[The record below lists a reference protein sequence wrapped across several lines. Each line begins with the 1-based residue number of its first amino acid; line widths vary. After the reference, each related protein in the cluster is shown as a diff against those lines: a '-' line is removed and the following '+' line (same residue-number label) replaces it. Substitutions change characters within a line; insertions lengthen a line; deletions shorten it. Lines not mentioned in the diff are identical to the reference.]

1 MIKIS
6 LRKYKELIDE
16 KEKEEKTKEKYGYV
30 PKLEKGAEKWF
41 YRSRWLLAPMYLGL
55 IVVLV
60 VILGK
65 FFWDIWEIIQSIIIL
80 HSHSWITQVLDL
92 LDLTLIANLVLIV
105 AFSGYENFVSK
116 IDYAHQYSIEE
127 LPWMGNIDFS
137 ELKLKIIGS
146 VVAISIIELLKDF
159 IGAITIDPNV
169 EFWRVLLHVVFVITG
184 VVFARMEILES
195 KKMKIEAETEV
206 LKNENEK
213 LKNL

>member
-1 MIKIS
+1 MKITK
-6 LRKYKELIDE
+6 RKLKHTFEDKTE
-16 KEKEEKTKEKYGYV
+16 KLLYS
-30 PKLEKGAEKWF
+30 
-41 YRSRWLLAPMYLGL
+41 SRWILAPMYIIL
-55 IVVLV
+55 ILVLV
-60 VILGK
+60 LILLRFVGNVIHFISVMNTLTDNE
-65 FFWDIWEIIQSIIIL
+65 WII
-80 HSHSWITQVLDL
+80 HVLEL
-92 LDLTLIANLVLIV
+92 LDLTLVANLVVIV

-159 IGAITIDPNV
+159 IGAMTIDPNV

-195 KKMKIEAETEV
+195 KKIKIEAETEV

>member
-1 MIKIS
+1 
-6 LRKYKELIDE
+6 
-16 KEKEEKTKEKYGYV
+16 
-30 PKLEKGAEKWF
+30 
-41 YRSRWLLAPMYLGL
+41 
-55 IVVLV
+55 
-60 VILGK
+60 
-65 FFWDIWEIIQSIIIL
+65 
-80 HSHSWITQVLDL
+80 
-92 LDLTLIANLVLIV
+92 
-105 AFSGYENFVSK
+105 
-116 IDYAHQYSIEE
+116 
-127 LPWMGNIDFS
+127 MGNIDFS